1 MPGRSWCVGVG
12 GVAGGAMSHIADALL
27 FHIRVTQ
34 LPEPVQEYRFAA
46 AIVGEGKGIK
56 QRLKDAGLQDWR
68 FDFAFPG
75 QRLAVEVEGGTWANG
90 RHSRGSGYE
99 SDCRKY
105 NAAILHGWRVYRFT
119 SDMVKSGEAV
129 RVLQRAL
136 QP

>member
-1 MPGRSWCVGVG
+1 
-12 GVAGGAMSHIADALL
+12 MSDLEATMSL
-27 FHIRVTQ
+27 HIRAYD
-34 LPEPVQEYRFAA
+34 LPEPVTEYPFAA
-46 AIVGEGKGIK
+46 AIVGDGKGIR

-68 FDFAFPG
+68 FDFSWPG
-75 QRLAVEVEGGTWANG
+75 QQIAAEVEGGTWSGG
-90 RHSRGSGYE
+90 RHTRGKGYE
-99 SDCRKY
+99 NDCRKY